1 MKMRPFADF
10 LERFL
15 SHRWGI
21 LWRGA
26 LCWSLGCLF
35 LLSDEGTSFDSR
47 FQIRGDR
54 PVSQDIVLITVR
66 PTEIASHL
74 DRSHRLYPEPNEVVD
89 VTDSYYWDQK
99 TWSDLLKKIL
109 AQEPKKIGVS
119 FFFNEN
125 LGPLKLSSRQQAI
138 FQNEKIIW
146 AAVTS
151 SADRPLLPIFT
162 SYNRENIGS
171 IDLMRDEDGVLR
183 RFTAQRSEIPHFIER
198 LSDQSI
204 LESHQ
209 INFKGGP
216 KIFPQYTLTEVMSD
230 LLPAHSLKGKYIVIG
245 PESAS
250 STQYLSPLGPT
261 HRAALMGQILDNV
274 ITASWIKKPPLP
286 LYALL
291 FIGLEILCI
300 FLITQYP
307 HSVAFVFLVW
317 LGTLIAALSV
327 WVFDSFAIWLPVIS
341 PLLLI
346 LTTWVIFIGYRANE
360 IEQKNFQLKREQ
372 KALQELEQL
381 KNNFVS
387 LISHDLKTPIAK
399 IRGVVERMMGNL
411 SSQPEAM
418 DDLGKLKDYSEEL
431 NRYIQSILKVLRVES
446 RDFKLHL
453 EVGDINAVIENV
465 VAQIRPLAS
474 AKNIAIQTQLE
485 PLFSTELDYT
495 LIREV
500 ILNLIENAVKY
511 SFENGQIQI
520 RSNEIDGFVRVVVE
534 DNGPG
539 IASQDLET
547 VWGKFVRGKDQELKT
562 KGSGLGLYLVKYFVE
577 LHGGTV
583 GIESVP
589 KKGTRVFFQLPLELP
604 DHVILASEVV

>member
-1 MKMRPFADF
+1 MKMRPITDF

-15 SHRWGI
+15 SHKWGI

-26 LCWSLGCLF
+26 LCWTLGCLF

-54 PVSQDIVLITVR
+54 PVSQDIVLITIR
-66 PTEIASHL
+66 PNEIASHL
-74 DRSHRLYPEPNEVVD
+74 RPHRLYPEPNEVVD

-99 TWSDLLKKIL
+99 TWAEFLKKIL
-109 AQEPKKIGVS
+109 AQNPKKIGVS

-125 LGPLKLSSRQQAI
+125 LGPLKLSSEQQSI
-138 FQNEKIIW
+138 FQNPKITW

-151 SADRPLLPIFT
+151 SADRPLLPIFA

-171 IDLMRDEDGVLR
+171 IDLIRDEDGVLR
-183 RFTAQRSEIPHFIER
+183 RFTALHSEIPHFIEK
-198 LSDQSI
+198 LSEKSI
-204 LESHQ
+204 SETHQ
-209 INFKGGP
+209 INFKGSP
-216 KIFPQYTLTEVMSD
+216 RVFPQYTLTDVMNDRLSD
-230 LLPAHSLKGKYIVIG
+230 ASLRGKYVLIG

-261 HRAALMGQILDNV
+261 HRAALLGQILDNV
-274 ITASWIKKPPLP
+274 LTNSWIKRPPLS
-286 LYALL
+286 LYGLL
-291 FIGLEILCI
+291 FIGLEILSI

-317 LGTLIAALSV
+317 LGTLISAFSV
-327 WVFDSFAIWLPVIS
+327 WVFDSFAIWLPVMS

-346 LTTWVIFIGYRANE
+346 LTTWIIFIGYRANE

-372 KALQELEQL
+372 KALLELEQL

-399 IRGVVERMMGNL
+399 IRAVVERMMGNPN
-411 SSQPEAM
+411 SSPEAL
-418 DDLGKLKDYSEEL
+418 DDLGRLKEYSEEL

-465 VAQIRPLAS
+465 IDQIRPLAI
-474 AKNIAIQTQLE
+474 AKKISIQTQLE

-500 ILNLIENAVKY
+500 ILNVIENAVKY
-511 SFENGQIQI
+511 SHEDGQILV

-539 IASQDLET
+539 ISPPDLEQ
-547 VWGKFVRGKDQELKT
+547 VWGKFVRGKDQELKS

-583 GIESVP
+583 GIESVQ

-604 DHVILASEVV
+604 DHVVLASEVV